1 MFKKVLIANRGE
13 IATRIVRT
21 CRDMGISTV
30 ALYEKADRTSL
41 HVRLADE
48 CVELKS
54 ERGYMDRQ
62 AIIDIAQRTGAGAVH
77 PGYGFLAERPDFIDA
92 CAEAGLV
99 FVGPPSEV
107 VARLQCKIDALAE
120 ARRAGYPTT
129 DFSERSYGPDELPA
143 IRAAAA
149 RLGFPL
155 IIKSCVGGRGRGARL
170 VRTPEAFDEAV
181 RWAQAEAQAVYN
193 DRLIYLERVIPAA
206 HTLSVQVLSDD
217 YGAAVHL
224 GEREGSLQLGNQ
236 KLIEETPAPCLNE
249 EQRAR
254 ICATALDLARFF
266 DCRSAVSVEFLADD
280 AGNFHFTEIKPRI
293 QIDHPVTEF
302 VSGIDIVREQLRIAA
317 GEPLGYTQS
326 GIDLLGWAMECKI
339 TAEDPWHDFL
349 PSPGYLRLVRL
360 PGGPHVRV
368 DTYVYSRYAVPVR
381 YDPILA
387 KVSVWA
393 ANRDECIG
401 RLRRALQD
409 FTIIGI
415 PTNLPYQQR
424 LVAHPD
430 FVAGRYTMD
439 SLEHTLPDACGDE
452 TYLRDLAVA
461 AAIGFARR
469 NLAFQP
475 TVPEYTRPGWHRS
488 SRQLPD

>member
-30 ALYEKADRTSL
+30 ALYEKADRSSL

-62 AIIDIAQRTGAGAVH
+62 AIIEIAQRMGAEAIH

-92 CAEAGLV
+92 CGEAGLV
-99 FVGPPSEV
+99 FVGPPSGV

-129 DFSERSYGPDELPA
+129 DFSERSYGPDELPE

-149 RLGFPL
+149 SLGFPL

-170 VRTPEAFDEAV
+170 VSTPESLDEAV
-181 RWAQAEAQAVYN
+181 RWAQTEAQAVYS
-193 DRLIYLERVIPAA
+193 DRLIYLELVIPAA
-206 HTLSVQVLSDD
+206 HTLSVQVLRDND
-217 YGAAVHL
+217 GATVHL

-236 KLIEETPAPCLNE
+236 KLIEESPAPCLND

-254 ICATALDLARFF
+254 VYATALDLACFF

-302 VSGIDIVREQLRIAA
+302 VSGVDIVREQLRIAA
-317 GEPLGYTQS
+317 GEPLGYDQD
-326 GIDLLGWAMECKI
+326 GVQLRGWSIECKI

-349 PSPGYLRLVRL
+349 PSPGYLRRVRL
-360 PGGPHVRV
+360 PGGPYTRV
-368 DTYVYSRYAVPVR
+368 DTYVYSRCVVPAR
-381 YDPILA
+381 YDPILGKLA
-387 KVSVWA
+387 VWGTT
-393 ANRDECIG
+393 RDECVS

-409 FTIIGI
+409 FTIIGV
-415 PTNLPYQQR
+415 PTNLPFQQR
-424 LVAHPD
+424 IVNHPD
-430 FVAGRYTMD
+430 FIAGRYTAD
-439 SLEHTLPDACGDE
+439 FLNQTLPDVCGDE

-461 AAIGFARR
+461 AALGFARR
-469 NLAFQP
+469 NLTFQP
-475 TVPEYTRPGWHRS
+475 TAPEYTRPGWHRS